1 MVHGGNV
8 SNKVRGRR
16 VPPAEA
22 AGRFPAAAL
31 ADLRPASGL
40 EIALENLLLTPIRSA
55 RDTAVSWC
63 AATSRWSNSP
73 LAQGVGR
80 K

>member
-16 VPPAEA
+16 VGPAA
-22 AGRFPAAAL
+22 AADRFPAAAL
-31 ADLRPASGL
+31 ADLRPTSGL
-40 EIALENLLLTPIRSA
+40 EAALENLLVTPFRSA
-55 RDTAVSWC
+55 RDAAV
-63 AATSRWSNSP
+63 AMVRG
-73 LAQGVGR
+73 QERVV